1 MLEKPPGT
9 DQRLLCFLCR
19 EIPTTKE
26 NKQQALA
33 DSRAQYKHYLLWCL
47 DSFCSLIRFAGDI
60 RRGILLPRLFLFI
73 PLRGRPTKVK
83 SGDNVLL
90 ADTALEEIIF
100 IECSIGLCF
109 PSIH

>member
-1 MLEKPPGT
+1 MLEKLPEPIS
-9 DQRLLCFLCR
+9 DYCAFYAEKSPRLKRTSNGLLRIVELNTSTICFGVWTVFVHFIL
-19 EIPTTKE
+19 
-26 NKQQALA
+26 
-33 DSRAQYKHYLLWCL
+33 
-47 DSFCSLIRFAGDI
+47 FAGDV
-60 RRGILLPRLFLFI
+60 RSGILLPRLFLFI

-83 SGDNVLL
+83 PGDNVLL